1 MRASAE
7 LCLMTTAIIRSFEPD
22 RGVAHVLLVGSLS
35 ETALRV
41 CGSDKSII
49 ARLPRGEPIQFQLAR
64 DRRGRECAID
74 VVPI

>member
-7 LCLMTTAIIRSFEPD
+7 LCPMTTAVIRSFEPD
-22 RGVAHVLLVGSLS
+22 RGFVQVLLVASLS

-41 CGSDKSII
+41 RGSDKSIV
-49 ARLPRGEPIQFQLAR
+49 ARLPRGEPIQFRLAR

-74 VVPI
+74 VAPI